1 MTWKSFIAGAFVG
14 AISGYLLNEA
24 VKKNTSLSS
33 ETVLANVK
41 KAFKEEGPIDGS
53 WIQMTKED
61 YTKYAIKTKVYRG
74 GITTSHNGERMQY
87 EFIADASTGS
97 VLDVYLIS

>member
-1 MTWKSFIAGAFVG
+1 MTWKSFISGLAIG

-24 VKKNTSLSS
+24 VKKNTTLSS

-61 YTKYAIKTKVYRG
+61 FARYAVKTKIYRG
-74 GITTSHNGERMQY
+74 GITTNQNGERKQF
-87 EFIADASTGS
+87 EFIADAYTGS
-97 VLDVYLIS
+97 VLDVYPIS

>member
-1 MTWKSFIAGAFVG
+1 MTWKSFIAGALAG

-53 WIQMTKED
+53 WIQMTKEGFA
-61 YTKYAIKTKVYRG
+61 KYAIKTKVYRG
-74 GITTSHNGERMQY
+74 GITTSQNGERKQY
-87 EFIADASTGS
+87 EFIADAFTGS
-97 VLDVYLIS
+97 VLDVYPIS